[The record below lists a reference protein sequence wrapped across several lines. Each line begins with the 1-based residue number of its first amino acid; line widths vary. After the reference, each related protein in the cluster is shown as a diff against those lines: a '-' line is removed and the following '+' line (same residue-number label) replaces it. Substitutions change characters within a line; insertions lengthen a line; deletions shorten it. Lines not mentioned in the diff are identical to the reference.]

1 MARTSADAS
10 QLPRPALLTSVGLLA
25 RIIPLSAISPVLAA
39 EGKES
44 QRERAL
50 PAPFLVY
57 LIVALSLYMP
67 YSLREVLRCVLEGL
81 RALDGQ
87 LTIATKGAIS
97 RARTRLGWQAMAGI
111 FQQVA
116 RPIATPETPGAWYRQ
131 WRLMILDGT
140 SLALQH
146 TAENAAAFGLPDS
159 KHGQGAFPLLR
170 LVGLVEAGTRAVVGA
185 AFAGWTTHEISLAE
199 QVLPALKPGMLLIED
214 RGFVGY
220 GWWRRVSATGA
231 DILCRVRKNMLFPGQ
246 KRLPDGSSLS
256 VLRPPKGD
264 PGEPIPVRVIEY
276 TLQGVAGAEPLYRV
290 ITSILDPEA
299 APAPELAA
307 LYHERWET
315 ETLFDEFKTHLR
327 GGSRVLLRS
336 KTPDLVRQ
344 EVYGLLLAHYSV
356 RVVMHDAAQA
366 KGEDPDRIS
375 FLHTVRVLKRK
386 LPQAAG
392 VFPPSEADGLVPVGH
407 RRSIGGTGRVQSGP
421 PRPARGAATHQPISN
436 PQTGADKLG

>member
-10 QLPRPALLTSVGLLA
+10 HLPRPALLASVGLLA
-25 RIIPLSAISPVLAA
+25 RIIPLSTICAVLSA

-57 LIVALSLYMP
+57 LIVALSLHMP

-81 RALDGQ
+81 RALEGDVA
-87 LTIATKGAIS
+87 IATKGAIS
-97 RARTRLGWQAMAGI
+97 RARTRLGWQALAGI
-111 FQQVA
+111 FHQVVH
-116 RPIATPETPGAWYRQ
+116 PLATAETPGAWYRR

-146 TAENAAAFGLPDS
+146 TPENADEFGLPDS
-159 KHGQGAFPLLR
+159 KHGEGAFPLLR
-170 LVGLVEAGTRAVVGA
+170 LVALVEAGTRAVVAA
-185 AFAGWTTHEISLAE
+185 AFAGWTTHELSLAQ

-220 GWWRRVSATGA
+220 GWWQRVSATGA
-231 DILCRVRKNMLFPGQ
+231 DILCRVRKNMAFPCR
-246 KRLPDGSSLS
+246 KRLADGSFLS
-256 VLRPPKGD
+256 VLRPPKGE
-264 PGEPIPVRVIEY
+264 PGAPIPVRVIEY
-276 TLQGVAGAEPLYRV
+276 TLQRAPGAEPLYRV
-290 ITSILDPEA
+290 ITSLLDPAA

-356 RVVMHDAAQA
+356 RVVMWEAAQA
-366 KGEDPDRIS
+366 KGEDPDGIS
-375 FLHTVRVLKRK
+375 FLHTVRVLRRR

-392 VFPPSEADGLVPVGH
+392 GFFPCGSCVGGIS
-407 RRSIGGTGRVQSGP
+407 RCLMKSWRNGSS
-421 PRPARGAATHQPISN
+421 PAAAAVLPEE
-436 PQTGADKLG
+436 

>member
-1 MARTSADAS
+1 MARKSADAS

-25 RIIPLSAISPVLAA
+25 RVIPLSTISEVLAA
-39 EGKES
+39 QGKQS
-44 QRERAL
+44 QREQAL

-67 YSLREVLRCVLEGL
+67 YSLREVLRCVMEGL
-81 RALDGQ
+81 RALDGR

-116 RPIATPETPGAWYRQ
+116 RPIATAETPGAWYRR
-131 WRLMILDGT
+131 WRVMILDGT

-146 TAENAAAFGLPDS
+146 TPENAQEFGLPDS
-159 KHGQGAFPLLR
+159 KHGEGAFPLLR
-170 LVGLVEAGTRAVVGA
+170 LVGLVEAGTRAVVAA
-185 AFAGWTTHEISLAE
+185 AFAGWTTHELSLAQE
-199 QVLPALKPGMLLIED
+199 VLPALKPGMLLIED

-220 GWWRRVSATGA
+220 GWWQRVQATGA
-231 DILCRVRKNMLFPGQ
+231 DILCRVRKNMAFPCH
-246 KRLPDGSSLS
+246 KRLPDGSFLS
-256 VLRPPKGD
+256 VLPPPKGD
-264 PGEPIPVRVIEY
+264 PGEPIPLRVIEY
-276 TLQGVAGAEPLYRV
+276 TLKGVPGADPLYRV
-290 ITSILDPEA
+290 ITSILAPEA
-299 APAPELAA
+299 APAPELAG
-307 LYHERWET
+307 LYHERWEG

-327 GGSRVLLRS
+327 GGGQVLLRS

-344 EVYGLLLAHYSV
+344 EVYGLLLAHYCV

-375 FLHTVRVLKRK
+375 FLHTVRVLKRR

-392 VFPPSEADGLVPVGH
+392 AFSPTEADGLVPDG
-407 RRSIGGTGRVQSGP
+407 
-421 PRPARGAATHQPISN
+421 
-436 PQTGADKLG
+436 D